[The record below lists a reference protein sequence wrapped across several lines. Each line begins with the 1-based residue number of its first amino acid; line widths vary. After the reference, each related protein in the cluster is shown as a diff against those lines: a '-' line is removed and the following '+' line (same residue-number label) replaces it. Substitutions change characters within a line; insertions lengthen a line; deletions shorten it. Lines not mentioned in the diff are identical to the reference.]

1 MYPHGGGFSN
11 ICFGR
16 LQQVSILEQG
26 PLTLCVPM
34 LMQQLQELRLIA
46 SPYLISI
53 RPRSRY
59 RINKLMPYCAVLS
72 TYDTALLKII

>member
-1 MYPHGGGFSN
+1 
-11 ICFGR
+11 
-16 LQQVSILEQG
+16 
-26 PLTLCVPM
+26 LTLCVPM